1 MIALIVICLGVFLV
15 FFAARSFFK
24 KRNLIEVSN
33 DYEEVTNQ
41 IEVALAKQKLRQHK
55 QTLNSILEEDINE

>member
-1 MIALIVICLGVFLV
+1 LIVICLGVFLI

-24 KRNLIEVSN
+24 KRDLLEVSN

-41 IEVALAKQKLRQHK
+41 IEVALYKQKLYKHK
-55 QTLNSILEEDINE
+55 QTLNSLLEEEINE